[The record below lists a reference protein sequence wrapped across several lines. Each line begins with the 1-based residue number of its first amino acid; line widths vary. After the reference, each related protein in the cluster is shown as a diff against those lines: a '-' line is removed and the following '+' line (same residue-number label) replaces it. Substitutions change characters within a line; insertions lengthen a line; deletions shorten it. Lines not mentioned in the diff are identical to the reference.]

1 MHDSSLS
8 FVFFEI
14 SSLVMLAAVIGL
26 AGLLLRQPLVVSFIA
41 AGILAGPGALG
52 LVQSAELIDLLG
64 QIAVAV
70 LLFLVG
76 LKLDVT
82 LVRNLGKVAVATGLG
97 QVGFTAVVGFALCLA
112 MGIAW
117 LPALYI
123 AVALTFS
130 STIIIVKLLSDKRE
144 IDSLHGQIALGFL
157 IVQDIFVVLAMVIVS
172 AMGLGGGS
180 EGAGGETG
188 WQEIAVLAGG
198 ALALLVF
205 VWAFVRWIAN
215 PLMGLISQSQELLVI
230 FAVGWAAGL
239 AAMADMIGLGQELGG
254 LMAGVS
260 LASTPIRDA
269 IGARLAP
276 LRDFLLLFFFIG
288 LGSGLDLSTLGAQVA
303 PAMVL
308 SVFVLIGNPLIVLAI
323 LGYMGYRKRTGFL
336 AGLTVAQIS
345 EFSLIFMAMGIALGH
360 VDENAMGLVTLVGLV
375 TIALSVYMITW
386 SHKLYALCEPFL
398 GIFERR
404 MAFRENAGETGP
416 VADGYDV
423 VILGLGRYGRRI
435 GQGLTARGI
444 AVLGVDFDPEALR
457 SWRELGM
464 AAKFGDATDPEF
476 VAHLPLRDVRA
487 VISAVPPGR
496 GGLSEV
502 DTSPALLHALRAAG
516 FQGDVAVTVNRRDEV
531 DNLRDLGATLVLS
544 PFEDAA
550 ERAVEMIAER
560 CRSGAGPVPEPRLAS
575 RS

>member
-1 MHDSSLS
+1 MHDSGLS
-8 FVFFEI
+8 FIFFEV
-14 SSLVMLAAVIGL
+14 SALVMLAAGLGL

-52 LVQSAELIDLLG
+52 LVQSTEMIAVLG

-82 LVRNLGKVAVATGLG
+82 LVRNLGVVAVATGLG
-97 QVGFTAVVGFALCLA
+97 QVGFTAVVGFLLCLV
-112 MGIAW
+112 MGIDP
-117 LPALYI
+117 LSSVYI

-157 IVQDIFVVLAMVIVS
+157 IVQDIFVILAMVVVS
-172 AMGLGGGS
+172 ALGFGGG
-180 EGAGGETG
+180 EGETG
-188 WQEIAVLAGG
+188 AREILLLAGG
-198 ALALLVF
+198 ALALMAF
-205 VWAFVRWIAN
+205 VWVFVRWIAN
-215 PLMGLISQSQELLVI
+215 PLMGLIARSQELLVI

-239 AAMADMIGLGQELGG
+239 AALADVIGLGQELGG

-288 LGSGLDLSTLGAQVA
+288 LGAGLDLSTLGAQVA
-303 PAMVL
+303 PAAVL

-323 LGYMGYRKRTGFL
+323 LGFMGYRKRTGFL

-345 EFSLIFMAMGIALGH
+345 EFSLIFMGMGIALGH
-360 VDENAMGLVTLVGLV
+360 VDEGALGLVTLVGLV

-386 SHKLYALCEPFL
+386 SHKLYALCEPLL
-398 GIFERR
+398 GLFERS
-404 MAFRENAGETGP
+404 APYRENGDSAPAEGAGP
-416 VADGYDV
+416 DV
-423 VILGLGRYGRRI
+423 VILGLGRFGCRI
-435 GQGLTARGI
+435 GQGLKERGLT
-444 AVLGVDFDPEALR
+444 VLGVDFDPEALKT
-457 SWRELGM
+457 WRAQGLP
-464 AAKFGDATDPEF
+464 AQFGDATDPEF
-476 VAHLPLRDVRA
+476 VAHLPLATVRA
-487 VISAVPPGR
+487 VISAVPRGR
-496 GGLSEV
+496 GNVLSEA
-502 DTSPALLHALRAAG
+502 DTQPALLHALKAAG
-516 FQGDVAVTVNRRDEV
+516 YRGEVAVTVTSGAEADAF
-531 DNLRDLGATLVLS
+531 RDLGATLVLS

-550 ERAVEMIAER
+550 ERAVEKIAEA
-560 CRSGAGPVPEPRLAS
+560 CA
-575 RS
+575 

>member
-1 MHDSSLS
+1 MHGSGLS
-8 FVFFEI
+8 QVFFEI
-14 SSLVMLAAVIGL
+14 SSLVLLTAGIGL

-41 AGILAGPGALG
+41 TGILAGPGALG

-82 LVRNLGKVAVATGLG
+82 LARSLGKVAVATGLG
-97 QVGFTAVVGFALCLA
+97 QVGFTAIVGFVLCLA
-112 MGIAW
+112 MGIAP

-144 IDSLHGQIALGFL
+144 IDALHGQIALGFL

-172 AMGLGGGS
+172 AMGLGGAD
-180 EGAGGETG
+180 AGTG
-188 WQEIAVLAGG
+188 WQEMALLAGG
-198 ALALLVF
+198 AVALLAF

-215 PLMGLISQSQELLVI
+215 PLMSLIARSQELIVI

-239 AAMADMIGLGQELGG
+239 AALAEMIGLGQELGG

-288 LGSGLDLSTLGAQVA
+288 LGAGLDLGTLGAQMV
-303 PAMVL
+303 PALVL
-308 SVFVLIGNPLIVLAI
+308 SVFVLVGNPLIVLAI

-360 VDENAMGLVTLVGLV
+360 VDEGAMGLVTLVGLV

-386 SHKLYALCEPFL
+386 SHELYALCERFL
-398 GIFERR
+398 GVFERR
-404 MAFRENAGETGP
+404 NPFREVAEGTPPPEAGHE
-416 VADGYDV
+416 
-423 VILGLGRYGRRI
+423 IILLGLGRYGRRI
-435 GQGLTARGI
+435 GLGLKARGI
-444 AVLGVDFDPEALR
+444 AVLGVDFDPDALR
-457 SWRELGM
+457 RWRELGLP
-464 AAKFGDATDPEF
+464 AQFGDATDPEF
-476 VAHLPLRDVRA
+476 IAHLPLQEAKGV
-487 VISAVPPGR
+487 VLAVPPGR
-496 GGLSEV
+496 AGLGNADSH
-502 DTSPALLHALRAAG
+502 PALLHALRAAG
-516 FQGDVAVTVNRRDEV
+516 YRGQVAVTVNALDDAAQV
-531 DNLRDLGATLVLS
+531 QALGATLLLS

-550 ERAVEMIAER
+550 ERAVDKIAA
-560 CRSGAGPVPEPRLAS
+560 CCG
-575 RS
+575 

>member
-8 FVFFEI
+8 LVFFEI

-52 LVQSAELIDLLG
+52 LVQSAELIGLLG

-112 MGIAW
+112 MGIDW

-172 AMGLGGGS
+172 AMGIGGG
-180 EGAGGETG
+180 GAEASGENG
-188 WQEIAVLAGG
+188 WQDMVILAGG
-198 ALALLVF
+198 ALALMAF
-205 VWAFVRWIAN
+205 VWAFVRWIAT

-239 AAMADMIGLGQELGG
+239 AAVADMIGLGQELGG

-288 LGSGLDLSTLGAQVA
+288 LGSGLDLSTLGAQMG
-303 PAMVL
+303 PAVVL
-308 SVFVLIGNPLIVLAI
+308 SLFV
-323 LGYMGYRKRTGFL
+323 
-336 AGLTVAQIS
+336 
-345 EFSLIFMAMGIALGH
+345 
-360 VDENAMGLVTLVGLV
+360 
-375 TIALSVYMITW
+375 
-386 SHKLYALCEPFL
+386 
-398 GIFERR
+398 
-404 MAFRENAGETGP
+404 
-416 VADGYDV
+416 
-423 VILGLGRYGRRI
+423 
-435 GQGLTARGI
+435 
-444 AVLGVDFDPEALR
+444 
-457 SWRELGM
+457 
-464 AAKFGDATDPEF
+464 
-476 VAHLPLRDVRA
+476 
-487 VISAVPPGR
+487 
-496 GGLSEV
+496 
-502 DTSPALLHALRAAG
+502 
-516 FQGDVAVTVNRRDEV
+516 
-531 DNLRDLGATLVLS
+531 
-544 PFEDAA
+544 
-550 ERAVEMIAER
+550 
-560 CRSGAGPVPEPRLAS
+560 
-575 RS
+575 